1 MEDSGHKPV
10 LLKETLELIVP
21 RPGGVFFD
29 GTVGGGGHS
38 YAILRES
45 SPDGI
50 LYGCDRDGEELIRTE
65 KRLKSVFR
73 ERCQLRYGN
82 YSEVKTLFPGILFDG
97 ALLDL
102 GCSSMQMD
110 QKERGFSFSGEAVLD
125 MRMDRQGGG
134 VTAADIINSYEEE
147 ELSRI
152 FFEYGGESESRRLAR
167 IIVQERGQRPFRT
180 TRQLAELIERRVPR
194 RGKKIHPATKVFQ
207 ALRIEV
213 NTEFEHLRR
222 GLESLLEVIK
232 SGGKLAVITF
242 HSGEDRIVKEF
253 GKFWARDY
261 IFEGEVDIPELR
273 RWRSPVLRV
282 ITRKPIEPSDEELAK
297 NPRSR
302 SAKLRVYEKL

>member
-110 QKERGFSFSGEAVLD
+110 QKERGFSF
-125 MRMDRQGGG
+125 
-134 VTAADIINSYEEE
+134 
-147 ELSRI
+147 
-152 FFEYGGESESRRLAR
+152 
-167 IIVQERGQRPFRT
+167 
-180 TRQLAELIERRVPR
+180 
-194 RGKKIHPATKVFQ
+194 
-207 ALRIEV
+207 
-213 NTEFEHLRR
+213 
-222 GLESLLEVIK
+222 
-232 SGGKLAVITF
+232 
-242 HSGEDRIVKEF
+242 
-253 GKFWARDY
+253 
-261 IFEGEVDIPELR
+261 
-273 RWRSPVLRV
+273 
-282 ITRKPIEPSDEELAK
+282 
-297 NPRSR
+297 
-302 SAKLRVYEKL
+302 